1 MDTPAGLGSRANRE
15 SPLCRWCAVL
25 LRSRVWVSLCFGAF
39 ASACLVDTSKV
50 CGDNFVEAKDGT
62 CVCPEDQVVKAGK
75 CAKADK
81 PNKPAPSKDDET
93 TSDQGADEDD
103 EADDGPPSTA
113 SDAAAAN
120 QDGAASNDAGPVTEP
135 TEAVPKCTSSTE
147 CAEGELCDVHDRGQ
161 CQPAPEGLGS
171 DCSSADDCAGTE
183 ATYCE
188 LFSTRT
194 CQIEGC
200 KELDGV
206 CPGDMVCCEYAV
218 LSNSLCVTADSLMD
232 GECPAPGTRVERGE
246 P

>member
-1 MDTPAGLGSRANRE
+1 MLI
-15 SPLCRWCAVL
+15 
-25 LRSRVWVSLCFGAF
+25 RSRVWVSLCFGTF

-50 CGDNFVEAKDGT
+50 CGDNFVEAKDGS
-62 CVCPEDQVVKAGK
+62 CVCPEGQVVKAGK
-75 CAKADK
+75 CTKADK
-81 PNKPAPSKDDET
+81 PSKPAPSKDDDT
-93 TSDQGADEDD
+93 TSGQDPD
-103 EADDGPPSTA
+103 EADDTENKDDGPSTPA
-113 SDAAAAN
+113 SDAAIAK
-120 QDGAASNDAGPVTEP
+120 DGGATSNPTGNDAGPTPTEP
-135 TEAVPKCTSSTE
+135 TEDMPKCTSSTE
-147 CAEGELCDVHDRGQ
+147 CAEGELCDVHETGQ
-161 CQPAPEGLGS
+161 CQPAPGGLGS

-232 GECPAPGTRVERGE
+232 GQCPAPGTRVERGE

>member
-1 MDTPAGLGSRANRE
+1 M
-15 SPLCRWCAVL
+15 
-25 LRSRVWVSLCFGAF
+25 RSRVWVSLCFGAF

-50 CGDNFVEAKDGT
+50 CGDNFVEAEDGS
-62 CVCPEDQVVKAGK
+62 CVCPEGQVVKAGK

-81 PNKPAPSKDDET
+81 PSKPAPSKDDDT
-93 TSDQGADEDD
+93 TSGQDPD
-103 EADDGPPSTA
+103 EADDTENEDDGPPAPA
-113 SDAAAAN
+113 SDAAAAK
-120 QDGAASNDAGPVTEP
+120 DGGATSDPTGNDASPTPTEP
-135 TEAVPKCTSSTE
+135 TEDMPKCTSSTE
-147 CAEGELCDVHDRGQ
+147 CAEGELCDVHETGQ
-161 CQPAPEGLGS
+161 CQPAPGGLGS

-232 GECPAPGTRVERGE
+232 GQCPAPGTRVERGE